1 MKILWSPLAL
11 SRLQNIVE
19 YISLDNKEIARKW
32 AIRIFDSVKIL
43 EQTPD
48 LGRIV
53 PEMNQKDIR
62 ELIINNYRIIYRV
75 EHKQI
80 SILTVRH
87 GKQLLPEEELSES
100 SNPSS

>member
-11 SRLQNIVE
+11 SRLQNIVD

-32 AIRIFDSVKIL
+32 AIRILDSVKIL

-53 PEMNQKDIR
+53 PE
-62 ELIINNYRIIYRV
+62 INNYRIIYRV

-87 GKQLLPEEELSES
+87 GKQLLPEEELSEPG
-100 SNPSS
+100 NPPV